1 MQVECARL
9 QVAHIGRFN
18 TASQFIYGVGH
29 TDQKIMP
36 KSKKPVARKA
46 VDSPEQKDE
55 TLTRQVCALAMYLAD
70 SPKPNATTAQ
80 NRDDFYRLLKK
91 SLHQKKD
98 DILYDALD
106 RIKHEG
112 GAAYLFLKSVIE
124 ELAEVVV
131 IQRPDTPAVEINA
144 FVMPLFLHSTGGLKS
159 AEAFQDQEAFEALTK
174 SIQAAGLESPDATV
188 VLVNHAYQL
197 DDIDAITFSHLH
209 EMVRDAHAAM
219 LDMRSATATAI
230 ERSFGTVA
238 DEPFAPD
245 DVAVE
250 LRFLLG
256 FAMKTLDDPFY
267 QIPTAD
273 AAMQTYFEARETRFQ
288 QWAEQAAPLVQRC
301 FAPAERPLE
310 AHFLYQDL
318 FHGGKERGIAEYF
331 TLQMMS
337 DLNFSLAQH
346 QLDPVHTRAV
356 IAMAEVGEE
365 KTVRANLYTISDA
378 TLVASAE
385 KPLPLF
391 ADWDN
396 ELRDVAD
403 ALTMIGVESISSATA
418 FDDLDKPIGEQAL
431 V

>member
-1 MQVECARL
+1 
-9 QVAHIGRFN
+9 
-18 TASQFIYGVGH
+18 
-29 TDQKIMP
+29 MP
-36 KSKKPVARKA
+36 KNKKPVARKA

-55 TLTRQVCALAMYLAD
+55 ALTRQLCALALYLSD
-70 SPKPNATTAQ
+70 QPKQNATTEQ

-112 GAAYLFLKSVIE
+112 GSAYLFLKSAIE

-131 IQRPDTPAVEINA
+131 IQRPNEPAIEINA
-144 FVMPLFLHSTGGLKS
+144 FVIPLFLHSTGGLKR

-174 SIQAAGLESPDATV
+174 SIQTAGLESPDANV

-219 LDMRSATATAI
+219 VDMRSATATAI
-230 ERSFGTVA
+230 ERSFGEVA
-238 DEPFAPD
+238 DEPFAAD

-256 FAMKTLDDPFY
+256 FSMKKLDDPFY
-267 QIPTAD
+267 QVPTAE
-273 AAMQTYFEARETRFQ
+273 AVMVNYFAQREHRFQ
-288 QWAEQAAPLVQRC
+288 EWSETVSPLVQRC
-301 FAPAERPLE
+301 FALAERPIE
-310 AHFLYQDL
+310 THFLYQDL

-337 DLNFSLAQH
+337 DLNFTLAEH
-346 QLDPVHTRAV
+346 QLAADATRAV
-356 IAMAEVGEE
+356 IAMADVGEE
-365 KTVRANLYTISDA
+365 KTVRVNLYALSDA
-378 TLVASAE
+378 ALVASAE
-385 KPLPLF
+385 KPSPQF
-391 ADWDN
+391 ADWDS
-396 ELRDVAD
+396 ELQDVSD
-403 ALTMIGVESISSATA
+403 ALAQIGITSMSSASGFDEHDVPIGVQP
-418 FDDLDKPIGEQAL
+418 LR
-431 V
+431 

>member
-1 MQVECARL
+1 
-9 QVAHIGRFN
+9 
-18 TASQFIYGVGH
+18 
-29 TDQKIMP
+29 MP
-36 KSKKPVARKA
+36 KNKKPVARKA

-55 TLTRQVCALAMYLAD
+55 ALTRQLCALALYLSD
-70 SPKPNATTAQ
+70 QPKPNVTTEQ
-80 NRDDFYRLLKK
+80 NRDDFFRLLKK

-106 RIKHEG
+106 RIKHDG
-112 GAAYLFLKSVIE
+112 GNAYLFLKSAIE

-131 IQRPDTPAVEINA
+131 IHRPNAPVIEINA
-144 FVMPLFLHSTGGLKS
+144 FVIPLFLHSTGGLKR
-159 AEAFQDQEAFEALTK
+159 AEAFQNQEAFESLTK
-174 SIQAAGLESPDATV
+174 SIQKAGLESPDANV

-219 LDMRSATATAI
+219 VDMRSAAATAI
-230 ERSFGTVA
+230 ERSFGDAV

-256 FAMKTLDDPFY
+256 FAMKNLDDPFY
-267 QIPTAD
+267 QVPASEQ
-273 AAMQTYFEARETRFQ
+273 AMQAYFAQRESRFQ
-288 QWAEQAAPLVQRC
+288 QWAESVAPLVQRC
-301 FAPAERPLE
+301 FASAGRPVE
-310 AHFLYQDL
+310 THFLYQDL

-337 DLNFSLAQH
+337 DLNFTLAEH
-346 QLDPVHTRAV
+346 QLGADATCAV
-356 IAMAEVGEE
+356 IAMADLGDE
-365 KTVRANLYTISDA
+365 KTVRVNLYALSDS

-391 ADWDN
+391 ADWES
-396 ELRDVAD
+396 ELHDVFD
-403 ALTMIGVESISSATA
+403 ALSLIGLTSISSASG
-418 FDDLDKPIGEQAL
+418 FDDHDMPIDAKAL
-431 V
+431 S

>member
-1 MQVECARL
+1 
-9 QVAHIGRFN
+9 
-18 TASQFIYGVGH
+18 
-29 TDQKIMP
+29 MP
-36 KSKKPVARKA
+36 KNKKPVTRKP

-55 TLTRQVCALAMYLAD
+55 ALTRQVCALAIFLAD
-70 SPKPNATTAQ
+70 SPKPNATTEQ

-112 GAAYLFLKSVIE
+112 GAAWMVLKSAIE
-124 ELAEVVV
+124 EVSEVVV
-131 IQRPDTPAVEINA
+131 IQRPGKQAVEINA
-144 FVMPLFLHSTGGLKS
+144 FVIPLFLHSTGGLKR
-159 AEAFQDQEAFEALTK
+159 AEAFQDQEAFEALTH

-209 EMVRDAHAAM
+209 EMVRDAHASM
-219 LDMRSATATAI
+219 VDMRSATATAI
-230 ERSFGTVA
+230 ERSFGEAV
-238 DEPFAPD
+238 DEPFAAD

-256 FAMKTLDDPFY
+256 FAMKALDDPFY
-267 QIPTAD
+267 KEPTQE
-273 AAMQTYFEARETRFQ
+273 AAMQTYFAQREERFQ
-288 QWAEQAAPLVQRC
+288 QWATDVAPLVQRC
-301 FAPAERPLE
+301 FAAAGRSIET
-310 AHFLYQDL
+310 HFLYQDL

-337 DLNFSLAQH
+337 DLNFSLAEH
-346 QLDPVHTRAV
+346 QIAPADSRAV
-356 IAMAEVGEE
+356 IAAADVGDE
-365 KTVRANLYTISDA
+365 KTMRINLYTKRDS

-396 ELRDVAD
+396 ELQDACD
-403 ALTMIGVESISSATA
+403 ALAMIGVDTIASASG
-418 FDDLDKPIGEQAL
+418 FDDQDRPINEQP
-431 V
+431 VT

>member
-1 MQVECARL
+1 
-9 QVAHIGRFN
+9 
-18 TASQFIYGVGH
+18 
-29 TDQKIMP
+29 MP
-36 KSKKPVARKA
+36 KNKKPVARKL

-55 TLTRQVCALAMYLAD
+55 ALTRQLCALALYLSD
-70 SPKPNATTAQ
+70 QPKKNATTEQ

-112 GAAYLFLKSVIE
+112 GRAYLFLKAAIE

-131 IQRPDTPAVEINA
+131 IQRPNAPALEINA
-144 FVMPLFLHSTGGLKS
+144 FVIPLFLHSTGGLKH
-159 AEAFQDQEAFEALTK
+159 AEAFQDQDAFEALTK
-174 SIQAAGLESPDATV
+174 SIQTAGLEGPEAHV

-197 DDIDAITFSHLH
+197 DDVDAITFSHLH

-219 LDMRSATATAI
+219 VDMRSAAATAI
-230 ERSFGTVA
+230 ERSFGDAV

-256 FAMKTLDDPFY
+256 FAMKSLDDPFY
-267 QIPTAD
+267 QVPASEHAIEA
-273 AAMQTYFEARETRFQ
+273 YFAQRESRFQ
-288 QWAEQAAPLVQRC
+288 QWAKTVAPLVQRC

-310 AHFLYQDL
+310 THFLYQDL

-337 DLNFSLAQH
+337 DLNFTLAQY
-346 QLDPVHTRAV
+346 QLGTAATRAV
-356 IAMAEVGEE
+356 VAPADVGEE
-365 KTVRANLYTISDA
+365 KTVRVNLYALSNA
-378 TLVASAE
+378 ELVASAE

-391 ADWDN
+391 AEWDS
-396 ELRDVAD
+396 ELQDISD
-403 ALTMIGVESISSATA
+403 ALTTIGVTAITSASG
-418 FDDLDKPIGEQAL
+418 FDDQNRPIDVQPLG
-431 V
+431 